1 MEIRGVHFA
10 PIFIASGAAGFFDPK
25 EYWYHRLGSPWKIA
39 GLTFARAG
47 ITAKTMTLLPTKG
60 NLPMQSDGVTPKEWM
75 PKCMVVNSLK
85 QVVLNSVGLSNRGA
99 PDLLARN
106 IWQQRTGGPFRLSFM
121 APFRENETTQDRLDQ
136 YQELTKILLKERTH
150 TWRSEIGLEVNISCP
165 NTYEDPSHFRNETGQ
180 ILDITGALNIPTLCK
195 VSAVESVQV
204 VAEIAKH
211 PHCDAI
217 TMSNSIPWGKL
228 PNQIDWKG
236 LFGTTESPLA
246 HIGKGGLSGWP
257 LRRVIIKWL
266 QEAADSAFPKPVSAC
281 GGINSAQAAREVCA
295 IPIVKE
301 FQVGTAGMLYPWRMK
316 SIIGTAYE
324 LFH

>member
-136 YQELTKILLKERTH
+136 YQELTQILLKERTH
-150 TWRSEIGLEVNISCP
+150 TWRSEIGLEVISHARTLTETLLILEMKQGKFLISRVLL
-165 NTYEDPSHFRNETGQ
+165 TYR
-180 ILDITGALNIPTLCK
+180 LCAK
-195 VSAVESVQV
+195 SVQW
-204 VAEIAKH
+204 
-211 PHCDAI
+211 
-217 TMSNSIPWGKL
+217 NQYKL
-228 PNQIDWKG
+228 
-236 LFGTTESPLA
+236 
-246 HIGKGGLSGWP
+246 
-257 LRRVIIKWL
+257 
-266 QEAADSAFPKPVSAC
+266 
-281 GGINSAQAAREVCA
+281 
-295 IPIVKE
+295 
-301 FQVGTAGMLYPWRMK
+301 
-316 SIIGTAYE
+316 
-324 LFH
+324 